1 LPLLEYMPFIAIN
14 GIQLRYETCG
24 AGPPLL
30 LIHGLGS
37 SGDDWAFQQPNFA
50 AHFHLILPDLR
61 GSGRSDKPRGAYSI
75 QQFADDLWSLLDKL
89 HIAEISIVGFSL
101 GGAVALQMAADQA
114 RRVHALVLVNSL
126 PSYRIDHWKKW
137 LEAKLQIGLVR
148 TLGVRRT
155 AALVARR
162 MFPHEHQLPM
172 RERVASVVG
181 ANPRRAYLATI
192 KALIGWSAAEHLS
205 RIDCPALIVA
215 AEHDY
220 TPLAEKHDYAAR
232 LPNGRISVFAGSR
245 HGTPFDAREE
255 FNTRVLA
262 FLQECHALEG
272 APMAV
277 TQRVSPATSG

>member
-1 LPLLEYMPFIAIN
+1 MPLIAIN
-14 GIQLRYETCG
+14 GIQLYYESCG

-37 SGDDWAFQQPNFA
+37 SADDWAFQQPDFA

-75 QQFADDLWSLLDKL
+75 QQFADDFWSLLDKL
-89 HIAEISIVGFSL
+89 HVAEITIVGFSL
-101 GGAVALQMAADQA
+101 GGAVALQMAVDQSH
-114 RRVHALVLVNSL
+114 RVHALVLVNSL
-126 PSYRIDHWKKW
+126 PSYRINHWKKW

-155 AALVARR
+155 AALVAKR
-162 MFPHEHQLPM
+162 MFPHEHQVPM
-172 RERVASVVG
+172 RERVVSVVG

-205 RIDCPALIVA
+205 RIMCPALIVA

-220 TPLAEKHDYAAR
+220 TPLAEKHEYAAR

-255 FNTRVLA
+255 FNIRVLA
-262 FLQECHALEG
+262 FLQECHTLEG
-272 APMAV
+272 APVAV
-277 TQRVSPATSG
+277 AQGVSAAISD